1 MAAVCL
7 LDSNT
12 LRRPLLLGLATQ
24 RRESVAARAG
34 CVIAFAG
41 LGAGKGGSL
50 RAVAEFMEIVAAANA
65 MPEVRVI
72 QGASTEPVVTV
83 DGREVLLFCSSNY
96 LGLATH
102 AEIKQAVIDAV
113 EEYGL
118 GANGSRL
125 VSGTTDL
132 HLALEEATADYK
144 GTEAAI
150 AFSTGFM
157 ANTGTI
163 PALAY
168 VPYFARMAGLPLHS
182 ATSEMAI
189 LSDVLN
195 HASVVEGCRAAR
207 AKHVHYAHCDLDDLT
222 DKLRHNWGARLLI
235 VTDGVFSMDG
245 DIAPLP
251 GILSLAE
258 EYGATLLLDDAHA
271 TGVLGSNGRGTLEH
285 FGLESS
291 ANVLQMGTYS
301 KSFGALGGFV
311 GADRQTV
318 DYLRVAAGTYM
329 FSGALPPCLAAGI
342 IKSMEVAQREPQRRV
357 RLWRNRDYLA
367 GSLENLGFDTL
378 GSETPIVPLFI
389 GDDEAAT
396 AISCELFERGIFAP
410 SVRWPAVARGQSRV
424 RITLMASHERGHLD
438 RLIEALADLG
448 AKYGVL

>member
-1 MAAVCL
+1 
-7 LDSNT
+7 
-12 LRRPLLLGLATQ
+12 
-24 RRESVAARAG
+24 
-34 CVIAFAG
+34 
-41 LGAGKGGSL
+41 L
-50 RAVAEFMEIVAAANA
+50 RAVAEFMEIAAAANA

-72 QGASTEPVVTV
+72 HGASTEPVVTV

-102 AEIKQAVIDAV
+102 PEIKQAVIEAV
-113 EEYGL
+113 QEYGL

-182 ATSEMAI
+182 ETQEMVI
-189 LSDVLN
+189 LSDALN

-207 AKHVHYAHCDLDDLT
+207 ARHSHYPHCDLDALDN
-222 DKLRHNWGARLLI
+222 KLRHNWDKRLLI

-251 GILSLAE
+251 GILALAE

-271 TGVLGSNGRGTLEH
+271 TGVLGSGGGGTLEH
-285 FGLESS
+285 FGLEGGG
-291 ANVLQMGTYS
+291 NVLQMGTYS
-301 KSFGALGGFV
+301 KAFGALGGFV
-311 GADRQTV
+311 AADQQTV
-318 DYLRVAAGTYM
+318 EYLRVAAGAYM

-342 IKSMEVAQREPQRRV
+342 LKAMEIAQREPQRRV
-357 RLWRNRDYLA
+357 KLWRNRDYVV
-367 GSLENLGFDTL
+367 GSLGDLGFDTL
-378 GSETPIVPLFI
+378 GSETPIVPLLI
-389 GDDEAAT
+389 GDDETAA
-396 AISCELFERGIFAP
+396 AISSELFERGIFAP

-424 RITLMASHERGHLD
+424 RIALMASHERSHLD

-448 AKYGVL
+448 AKYGVV

>member
-1 MAAVCL
+1 M
-7 LDSNT
+7 
-12 LRRPLLLGLATQ
+12 GIAT
-24 RRESVAARAG
+24 SAG
-34 CVIAFAG
+34 A
-41 LGAGKGGSL
+41 L
-50 RAVAEFMEIVAAANA
+50 
-65 MPEVRVI
+65 PDVRVI
-72 QGASTEPVVTV
+72 QGASTEPMVMA

-102 AEIKQAVIDAV
+102 PEVKRAVIAAV

-132 HLALEEATADYK
+132 HLALEKATADYK

-150 AFSTGFM
+150 SFSTGFM

-182 ATSEMAI
+182 EASAMVI
-189 LSDVLN
+189 LSDALN
-195 HASVVEGCRAAR
+195 HASVIEGCRAAR
-207 AKHVHYAHCDLDDLT
+207 ARYVRYAHSDLDELE
-222 DKLRHNWGARLLI
+222 DKLRRNWGARLLVI
-235 VTDGVFSMDG
+235 TDGVFSMDG

-251 GILSLAE
+251 GILSLTE
-258 EYGATLLLDDAHA
+258 EYGAALLVDDAHA
-271 TGVLGSNGRGTLEH
+271 TGVLGANGRGTLEH

-311 GADRQTV
+311 AADQGTV
-318 DYLRVAAGTYM
+318 DYLRVAASAYM

-342 IKSMEVAQREPQRRV
+342 IKAMEIARREPQRRV
-357 RLWRNRDYLA
+357 KLWRNRDYLV
-367 GSLENLGFDTL
+367 GCLEDLGFDTL
-378 GSETPIVPLFI
+378 GSETPIVPLLI
-389 GDDEAAT
+389 GDDETAA
-396 AISCELFERGIFAP
+396 AIAEELFERGIFAP
-410 SVRWPAVARGQSRV
+410 PVRWPAVARGQSRV
-424 RITLMASHERGHLD
+424 RITLMASHERSHLD

-448 AKYGVL
+448 AKHGVL